1 MGQRKIDIQD
11 ISQNDG
17 LNHVHQ
23 RVHKRHFQCVPFRG
37 SVSHGMKEKSRE
49 KIKEKG
55 TPSNS
60 DPKIGERFVGLK
72 EPLKV
77 DNFVRIRSLSFH
89 MEPPIPAIPMAVI
102 PRSGTCIFLPGQ

>member
-11 ISQNDG
+11 ISQSDG

-55 TPSNS
+55 
-60 DPKIGERFVGLK
+60 KREKGEGIGELATRSHGCERGLLGTWGAPGIPK
-72 EPLKV
+72 ESSMCAWQK
-77 DNFVRIRSLSFH
+77 R
-89 MEPPIPAIPMAVI
+89 
-102 PRSGTCIFLPGQ
+102 GCILC